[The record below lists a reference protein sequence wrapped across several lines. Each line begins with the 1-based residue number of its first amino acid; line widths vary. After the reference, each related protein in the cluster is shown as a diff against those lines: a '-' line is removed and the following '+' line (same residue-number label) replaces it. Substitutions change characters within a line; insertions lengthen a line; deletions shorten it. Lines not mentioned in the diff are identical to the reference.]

1 MKRAKTIDEI
11 YEEVRD
17 FDLVL
22 TADAALATAL
32 NARIDR
38 PVVGFFAVT
47 PKQVAELEAV
57 NVIGDPVMRELNV
70 IRTVS
75 ELSGTSFKF
84 VHGEIENIKDIRR
97 YTFQVRENLH
107 TGKAREIYDLY
118 ESMPTQMAVMSR
130 FDADSSPFFRGKKVA
145 VIGVDFFN
153 SLDKNLN
160 SPDFHEVD
168 LFKRGESFD
177 IERIHQVG
185 NDRQIA
191 NNVVDLIDPHNPNDY
206 AIVLSLGSPITDA
219 VRSAL
224 YRKGIPFVNSLN
236 VKDLTQI
243 RDYIQLLQLSMSFRT
258 IRVRHVRELLS
269 NYNVQIRSRSEDY
282 LFCDLSPDA
291 FSERGLQFFRMMSDI
306 RESTFLDVANLVG
319 NPGLPQIKL
328 LLSDMGLSNQKVTS
342 RGVNELAYAVNYVS
356 DLRHNQEVPDNEREG
371 VLVTDC
377 NNSVY
382 IDRPIVFYLGLGQ
395 DWNMPVRSKPYIDQ
409 EQESDNNALRLQVLL
424 QQGSTRMYFVNVTK
438 NGLPARPSSM
448 FDVIYEREMATF
460 DDLCDDVIR
469 GRWVPEQVPER
480 ISRGSS
486 GLEETG
492 IGRHPFSK
500 SSFNTYYRCPRA
512 YMFSCL
518 VSTPDQKHTE
528 FGNLI
533 HEFAEMYFCHRDSV
547 RERGLD
553 EFIDRTFDRY
563 TGLSSPLLIDMDRG
577 RIRRAMSNI
586 MAYIDRYAPESPV
599 LDRKLDDTHRNRIMS
614 ASGEE
619 MTSTMCETDH
629 SAPGYPMHGKYDLSY
644 GNGITDYKTG
654 RQKELKAIARSM
666 ILDPRNDDP
675 EFQPIFYLAIAMLE
689 GRGITSFNQF
699 YAMGND
705 VRSMDPNFDISEN
718 VRSIEL
724 VEGGTLECLFSS
736 VHVRQYLSENL
747 SESFREHVDEIMDVL
762 QEMGGPDPDAW
773 SSDEGMLHAIL
784 DSCGMKDNKT
794 NMKGVRPA
802 VNKVVKC
809 ISGGCIMTPSSLEI
823 PSEHAREFA
832 DVLEEMHREMITQRS
847 TDFPA
852 RPLTPC
858 EGCDYYRICTRDIV
872 VLEDDSDGS
881 E

>member
-17 FDLVL
+17 YDLVL

-57 NVIGDPVMRELNV
+57 NVIGDSVQRELNTLRK
-70 IRTVS
+70 IS
-75 ELSGTSFKF
+75 EMTNTPFKF
-84 VHGEIENIKDIRR
+84 VHGEVENIKDIRK
-97 YTFQVRENLH
+97 YTFQVKENLH
-107 TGKAREIYDLY
+107 TGKAREIYDIY
-118 ESMPTQMAVMSR
+118 DSMPTQMAVMSR

-160 SPDFHEVD
+160 SADFHEVD
-168 LFKRGESFD
+168 LFKKGEGFE

-191 NNVVDLIDPHNPNDY
+191 NNVVDLIDPENPNDY

-243 RDYIQLLQLSMSFRT
+243 RDYIQFLQLSLSFRT

-269 NYNVQIRSRSEDY
+269 NYNVRIRSRSDDY
-282 LFCDLSPDA
+282 LFSDLSPDS
-291 FSERGLQFFRMMSDI
+291 FSERGLDFFMMMAGI
-306 RESTFLDVANLVG
+306 RDHTFREVADLLG
-319 NPGLPQIKL
+319 NPGLPQIRL
-328 LLSDMGLSNQKVTS
+328 LLSDMGLSDRKVTS
-342 RGVNELAYAVNYVS
+342 GAVNELAYAVNYVN

-395 DWNMPVRSKPYIDQ
+395 DWNTPVRSKPYIDQ

-448 FDVIYEREMATF
+448 FDVIYGREIATF
-460 DDLCDDVIR
+460 EDLCQDLVR
-469 GRWVPEQVPER
+469 GRWVPENVPR
-480 ISRGSS
+480 IIERGSS
-486 GLEETG
+486 GLEDAG

-533 HEFAEMYFCHRDSV
+533 HEFAEMYFCHRGVVDKDD
-547 RERGLD
+547 LD
-553 EFIDRTFDRY
+553 EFIGRIFDRY
-563 TGLSSPLLIDMDRG
+563 AGLSSPLLIDMDRG
-577 RIRRAMSNI
+577 RIKRAMSNI

-614 ASGEE
+614 ASGLD

-629 SAPGYPMHGKYDLSY
+629 DAPGYPMHGKYDLSY
-644 GNGITDYKTG
+644 GGGITDYKTG
-654 RQKELKAIARSM
+654 RQKDLKTIARSM
-666 ILDPRNDDP
+666 LLDPRNDDP
-675 EFQPIFYLAIAMLE
+675 EFQPLFYLAIAMME
-689 GRGITSFNQF
+689 GGSMSSFNQF

-705 VRSMDPNFDISEN
+705 VRSLDPNFDISEN
-718 VRSIEL
+718 IRSIEL
-724 VEGGTLECLFSS
+724 FRGSTIECLFAST
-736 VHVRQYLSENL
+736 HVRMHLSEDL
-747 SESFREHVDEIMDVL
+747 SASYRENVDVIMGVL
-762 QEMGGPDPDAW
+762 EEMGGPDPATW
-773 SSDEGMLHAIL
+773 PSDENMLSAIL
-784 DSCGMKDNKT
+784 DACGMKVNKT
-794 NMKGVRPA
+794 NLKTVRSA

-809 ISGGCIMTPSSLEI
+809 ISGGCILTPGSLEI
-823 PSEHAREFA
+823 PSDHALEFA
-832 DVLEEMHREMITQRS
+832 DTLAEMHREMLEQRR

-852 RPLTPC
+852 RPIAPC
-858 EGCDYYRICTRDIV
+858 EGCEYYSICTKDIV